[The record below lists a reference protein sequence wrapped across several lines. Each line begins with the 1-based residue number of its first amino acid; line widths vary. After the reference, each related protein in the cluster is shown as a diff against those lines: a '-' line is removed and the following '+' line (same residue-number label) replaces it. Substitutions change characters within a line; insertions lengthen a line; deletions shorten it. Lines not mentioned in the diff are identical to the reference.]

1 MRPKEDDDVRRSLQ
15 RENDCAVRVAAEG
28 YQVQQNPTRP
38 EVTAARE
45 ATGDTGNLKKTPDY
59 LVEGHVFDCYAP
71 SPSKSLRGVWD
82 EVGQKVKK
90 RQTQRVVLHLG
101 DWRGDPQALKKQFDD
116 WPVPNLKELVA
127 VKRDGGIIQIV
138 DGTEKGG

>member
-1 MRPKEDDDVRRSLQ
+1 M
-15 RENDCAVRVAAEG
+15 
-28 YQVQQNPTRP
+28 
-38 EVTAARE
+38 
-45 ATGDTGNLKKTPDY
+45 
-59 LVEGHVFDCYAP
+59 
-71 SPSKSLRGVWD
+71 
-82 EVGQKVKK
+82 
-90 RQTQRVVLHLG
+90 VLHLG